1 MVLAASR
8 QSAFACLQK
17 FVAQNSNVLVLK
29 RCYFLC
35 LFGTLGSAFAFAT
48 LAFAFAFATL
58 SFAFAFTAFAF
69 AFTVVAPASVVVDCG
84 KALRFVVI
92 VIGNVLLVTT
102 VLKLVVVT
110 TILLIIVVDVVV
122 IAITTLVPFAFLV
135 ASSFLGTG
143 TVLVSSGTGT
153 VLVSRTGTA
162 LVIAC

>member
-1 MVLAASR
+1 MVLAASKR
-8 QSAFACLQK
+8 SAVACLQK
-17 FVAQNSNVLVLK
+17 FVAQNSSVLVLK

-69 AFTVVAPASVVVDCG
+69 AFTAVAPASVVVDCG

-110 TILLIIVVDVVV
+110 IIVVDVVV

-153 VLVSRTGTA
+153 VLVSRTGTVV
-162 LVIAC
+162 VIAC